1 MVPAIDKTELDGVFA
16 SHQGKISD
24 LELPGSG
31 WEEETTVPWKSNAST
46 SGKLPHRNRQR
57 LLHLVSMAVWG
68 LSCCVVVLLFID
80 LSLLQ
85 NPKFQGEKYRILSI
99 LLGFILVLNT
109 TVCTAGD
116 LKKLVL
122 SG

>member
-1 MVPAIDKTELDGVFA
+1 M
-16 SHQGKISD
+16 
-24 LELPGSG
+24 
-31 WEEETTVPWKSNAST
+31 PWKSNAST
-46 SGKLPHRNRQR
+46 SGKLPPRNRQR

-85 NPKFQGEKYRILSI
+85 NPNFQGEKYRILPI

-109 TVCTAGD
+109 TLCTAGD
-116 LKKLVL
+116 
-122 SG
+122 